1 MTYGELTPG
10 KEIDCKCTRCK
21 VVIGHTIVIMDGLA
35 PKRVKCN
42 SCGSEHRYIAAPE
55 ATGPAPKPALKVRL
69 EAGRRKE
76 IRVEVAAPPAPAKTS
91 SGKAVRK
98 RAPASMAPSTADVFA
113 GLLKDKELSEP
124 RSYSPGVTF
133 AVHELVEHSS
143 FGQGIVVKVRGKKL
157 DIHFRDFGLKV
168 LVHTPE

>member
-21 VVIGHTIVIMDGLA
+21 VVIGHTIVIMDGPA

-55 ATGPAPKPALKVRL
+55 ETGPARKPALKVRL

-76 IRVEVAAPPAPAKTS
+76 IRVEVAPSPTPAKTS
-91 SGKAVRK
+91 SGKVARK
-98 RAPASMAPSTADVFA
+98 RSPARMAPSTADVFVE
-113 GLLKDKELSEP
+113 LIKDKELSEP
-124 RSYSPGVTF
+124 RPYSPGVTF
-133 AVHELVEHSS
+133 AVHELVEHPS
-143 FGQGIVVKVRGKKL
+143 FGQGIVVKVRGRKL
-157 DIHFRDFGLKV
+157 DIHFRDAGPKV